1 VSWSGADIKEH
12 AYIRLPTILSARSEL
27 TFYGTPY
34 LQEATKSIEEPPVAV
49 DLFLIPLLHTKDDLR
64 GDDTLVRIF
73 EVQVGVDCK
82 RRRVLE

>member
-1 VSWSGADIKEH
+1 M
-12 AYIRLPTILSARSEL
+12 PTSRSTHIFGYPQFSALVPEL